1 MTNAEQFRTALRT
14 VHPGKLPAED
24 AETILAIAQMAVDAD
39 GQEDAEELQAFFALG
54 KAVYALAGVN
64 DAPTPSFF
72 NDEDDLEAI
81 RQLGAQ
87 LSTQASR
94 EVAYAA
100 AHLLTI
106 VDVQIAPE
114 EDDFLEDLRT
124 AFGIT
129 QERATELATMMGSA
143 ITPAE

>member
-1 MTNAEQFRTALRT
+1 MTNAEQFRAALRT
-14 VHPGKLPAED
+14 VHPEQLTTED

-39 GQEDAEELQAFFALG
+39 GQEDAAEIQAFFALG
-54 KAVYALAGVN
+54 KAVYALAGVT
-64 DAPTPSFF
+64 DAPTPTFY

-87 LSTQASR
+87 LSTQAAR

-100 AHLLTI
+100 AHLLTV

-129 QERATELATMMGSA
+129 QDRAGELATMMGSA

>member
-1 MTNAEQFRTALRT
+1 MTNAEQFRAALRT
-14 VHPGKLPAED
+14 VHPDMLPVD
-24 AETILAIAQMAVDAD
+24 DVETILAIAQMAVDAD
-39 GQEDAEELQAFFALG
+39 GQEDAEEIQAFFALG
-54 KAVYALAGVN
+54 KAVYELAGVK
-64 DAPTPSFF
+64 DAATPTFF

-100 AHLLTI
+100 AHLLTVI
-106 VDVQIAPE
+106 DVQIAPE

-124 AFGIT
+124 TFGIT
-129 QERATELATMMGSA
+129 PDRAGELATMMGSA